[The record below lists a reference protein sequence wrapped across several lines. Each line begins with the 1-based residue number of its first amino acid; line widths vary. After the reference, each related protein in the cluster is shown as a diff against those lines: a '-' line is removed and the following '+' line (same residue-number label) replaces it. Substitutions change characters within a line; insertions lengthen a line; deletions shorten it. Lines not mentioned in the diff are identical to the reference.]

1 MLTTFVVGLRE
12 GLEAALIVGIVA
24 AFLNRSG
31 RRDAIRYVWTGVLLA
46 ILACS
51 GIAVGLWLLS
61 SELTQQAQE
70 LLETVIGLIAVGM
83 VTYMIL
89 WMRKHSRGLKHE
101 LEGAVGDALAKG
113 SALALV
119 GMAVLAVLREGIESV
134 VFLLALFRSSDVPAF
149 AGAGAALGFL
159 VSAALGYGIYKGGI
173 RLNLARFFKVT
184 GFVLVLV
191 AAGLLM
197 SAAHTAHS
205 AGLLNIGQQQ
215 ALDLTWLVRPG
226 TVLESLFTGVLGL
239 QPKPVVI
246 ELVVWL
252 VYLVPLALY
261 VLWPS
266 GPRKAAPKPPQQKTE
281 PADSSGSYERSS
293 K

>member
-1 MLTTFVVGLRE
+1 VLTTFVVGLRE

-31 RRDAIRYVWTGVLLA
+31 RRDAIRYVWLGVLLA
-46 ILACS
+46 VMVCS

-70 LLETVIGLIAVGM
+70 NLETVIGLIAVGM

-89 WMRKHSRGLKHE
+89 WMRQHARGMKQE
-101 LEGAVGDALAKG
+101 LEGAVSDALAKG

-119 GMAVLAVLREGIESV
+119 GMAVLAVLREGIETV
-134 VFLLALFRSSDVPAF
+134 VFLLALFRSSEVPEY
-149 AGAGAALGFL
+149 AGAGAALGIL
-159 VSAALGYGIYKGGI
+159 VSAVLGYAIYKGGV
-173 RLNLARFFKVT
+173 RLNLARFFRIT
-184 GFVLVLV
+184 GIVLVFV

-197 SAAHTAHS
+197 SAAHTAHA
-205 AGLLNIGQQQ
+205 AGWLNIGQQQ

-226 TVLESLFTGVLGL
+226 TVVESLLTGVLGL
-239 QPKPVVI
+239 QAKPTVI

-252 VYLVPLALY
+252 AYLIPVGLY
-261 VLWPS
+261 VAWP
-266 GPRKAAPKPPQQKTE
+266 GGKPKPA
-281 PADSSGSYERSS
+281 ADKPTYERSAT
-293 K
+293 

>member
-31 RRDAIRYVWTGVLLA
+31 RRDAIRYVWLGVLLA
-46 ILACS
+46 VLVCT
-51 GIAVGLWLLS
+51 GIAIGLWMLS

-70 LLETVIGLIAVGM
+70 NLETVIGLIAVGM

-89 WMRKHSRGLKHE
+89 WMRRHARGMKQE
-101 LEGAVGDALAKG
+101 LEGAVSDALAKG
-113 SALALV
+113 SAAALV
-119 GMAVLAVLREGIESV
+119 GMAVLAVLREGIETV
-134 VFLLALFRSSDVPAF
+134 VFLLALFRSTEVPQY
-149 AGAGAALGFL
+149 AGLGAALGIL
-159 VSAALGYGIYKGGI
+159 VSAGLGYAIYKGGV
-173 RLNLARFFKVT
+173 RLNLARFFRVT
-184 GFVLVLV
+184 GIVLVFV

-205 AGLLNIGQQQ
+205 AGWLNIGQQQ

-226 TVLESLFTGVLGL
+226 TVVESLLTGVLGL
-239 QPKPVVI
+239 QPKPTVI

-252 VYLVPLALY
+252 AYLIPVGLY
-261 VLWPS
+261 VAWP
-266 GPRKAAPKPPQQKTE
+266 GRKPKSPVKKSTE
-281 PADSSGSYERSS
+281 PSGSYERSTP
-293 K
+293 